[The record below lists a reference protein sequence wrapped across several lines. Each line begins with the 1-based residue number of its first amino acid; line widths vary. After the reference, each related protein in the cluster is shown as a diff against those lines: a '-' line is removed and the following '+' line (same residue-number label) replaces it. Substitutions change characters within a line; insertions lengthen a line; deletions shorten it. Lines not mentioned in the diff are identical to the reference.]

1 MASIFWWAFFFGGH
15 LGGPSLLSD
24 GVGESAVEERLHDV
38 LQGRAAGLGARLRGQ
53 EDVGRTVLAMVQMT
67 SFFEDAQQ
75 RTPEDRAAL
84 RQPRPP
90 WPRRVRK

>member
-1 MASIFWWAFFFGGH
+1 
-15 LGGPSLLSD
+15 
-24 GVGESAVEERLHDV
+24 
-38 LQGRAAGLGARLRGQ
+38 
-53 EDVGRTVLAMVQMT
+53 MVQMT